1 MVKII
6 WIRDFSGT
14 IFFILLNME
23 NLGNQ
28 IRDARKL
35 AGLTQQELSDKINV
49 HKDTISGLESGRKKS
64 TSLTVLQLIG
74 KELNIK
80 FEI

>member
-1 MVKII
+1 MVKINWSTI
-6 WIRDFSGT
+6 LFST
-14 IFFILLNME
+14 IFSVLLDME
-23 NLGNQ
+23 NLGIQ
-28 IRDARKL
+28 IKNARKA
-35 AGLTQQELSDKINV
+35 AGLTQQELSEKINV

-74 KELNIK
+74 NELNIK